1 MAQQM
6 LQQQQPQQLQM
17 LVAFPEWNGQD
28 AESHISQ
35 LDSALHANGQAG
47 ILDQPQRYFHL
58 LLTTCKTQRMA
69 TEFIHFHMR
78 QHPESSTKVIKDAFM
93 ERFQS
98 EVRNNAAKA
107 RDAFYSRQIRMSMGM
122 SVQDY
127 ASLFR
132 QQMVHIPEMHEN
144 DRICWFHSGLT
155 PQLRTEC
162 IVDMNGN
169 DFTTVE
175 ALIKFA
181 VGQERRNLVMQQT
194 NPSEKR
200 ALVSAD
206 DNNSAK
212 KVRFSDNT
220 DKKCY
225 NCRKVG
231 HLAKDCPNKD

>member
-1 MAQQM
+1 
-6 LQQQQPQQLQM
+6 
-17 LVAFPEWNGQD
+17 
-28 AESHISQ
+28 
-35 LDSALHANGQAG
+35 
-47 ILDQPQRYFHL
+47 
-58 LLTTCKTQRMA
+58 
-69 TEFIHFHMR
+69 MR
-78 QHPESSTKVIKDAFM
+78 QHPESSTKAIKDAFL

-107 RDAFYSRQIRMSMGM
+107 RDAFFSRHICMSMGM

-132 QQMVHIPEMHEN
+132 QQIVHIPKMHEN
-144 DRICWFHSGLT
+144 DRIRWFHSGLT